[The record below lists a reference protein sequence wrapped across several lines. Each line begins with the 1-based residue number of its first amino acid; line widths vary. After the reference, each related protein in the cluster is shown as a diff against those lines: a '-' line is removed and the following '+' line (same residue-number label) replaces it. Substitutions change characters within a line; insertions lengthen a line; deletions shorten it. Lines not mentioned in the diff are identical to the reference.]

1 MTFDLVSPLPLAE
14 CVRRLR
20 EATDSSFAIAGSKPV
35 LGTVRET
42 AVRLRRR
49 SYYRQSSQCWLSG
62 KFVEDG
68 GLTRLHCTVGMH
80 PVMRTL
86 LEYWVGAVALAGGY
100 VFLRSLR
107 LFFNAHGALP
117 DPWPD
122 YLWLGLVVPPLLLG
136 FGAVLLAF
144 GDHNFGS
151 DPRFLVEFV
160 ARTIDGKEVWY
171 RGRDKENKDPG
182 SQDAHPL

>member
-1 MTFDLVSPLPLAE
+1 V
-14 CVRRLR
+14 
-20 EATDSSFAIAGSKPV
+20 V
-35 LGTVRET
+35 LG
-42 AVRLRRR
+42 
-49 SYYRQSSQCWLSG
+49 
-62 KFVEDG
+62 
-68 GLTRLHCTVGMH
+68 
-80 PVMRTL
+80 
-86 LEYWVGAVALAGGY
+86 GGY

-107 LFFNAHGALP
+107 LFFAAHGP
-117 DPWPD
+117 VPD
-122 YLWLGLVVPPLLLG
+122 YLWLGLAVPPVLLG

>member
-1 MTFDLVSPLPLAE
+1 MSQVSQPEPRLANTP
-14 CVRRLR
+14 
-20 EATDSSFAIAGSKPV
+20 ATDPSRVRAPGLNRVADLWTIPATRALFALLLV
-35 LGTVRET
+35 LILGC
-42 AVRLRRR
+42 L
-49 SYYRQSSQCWLSG
+49 
-62 KFVEDG
+62 
-68 GLTRLHCTVGMH
+68 
-80 PVMRTL
+80 
-86 LEYWVGAVALAGGY
+86 
-100 VFLRSLR
+100 
-107 LFFNAHGALP
+107 FNAHGALP